1 MKNKKGVTILEIVIF
16 ILLVSIALIPL
27 LSLFGNVLNRSA
39 GQHTARSAGFLAQG
53 MIEELTG
60 ADFSEINEDFVAQ
73 KETEFN
79 ERHLNFTASASVDYV
94 QPDNFNLPV
103 EPGVATDFKRIMVS
117 VIWSGGKT
125 EFVTIAANRQ

>member
-1 MKNKKGVTILEIVIF
+1 MKNKNGITILEIVIF

-39 GQHTARSAGFLAQG
+39 GQHSARSAGFLAHG

-60 ADFSEINEDFVAQ
+60 ADFNEINEYFVSQ

-79 ERHLNFTASASVDYV
+79 ERHLNFTASASADYV

-103 EPGVATDFKRIMVS
+103 EPGAATDFKRIKVS

-125 EFVTIAANRQ
+125 ELVTIVANRE